1 MPQFLS
7 YSNPVWDGY
16 CADPFVLRHEGV
28 YYAYGTGSD
37 SGGYA
42 LAGRHFVLL
51 RSLDL
56 VRWEFLGGAIE
67 PTPGFEKADH
77 WAPEVAF
84 SNGKFWMYYS
94 AAPKDA
100 SGGCQQQLR
109 VAVADHPEGPF
120 HDTGKLLFPN
130 EGFTIDPS
138 PFRDPRDGQWYL
150 FFSKNFFEGRV
161 GTGTAVVLLDGD
173 TMTPIG
179 EPCPVV
185 VASADW
191 HTSARNQQIQEQTFE
206 SWHTVEGAHVV
217 HHNGLYVC
225 FYSGGAWIN
234 ESYGVSYATAEH
246 PLGPWKD
253 AWSAQGPAVLK
264 GVPPHIIGPGHN
276 SVTLAPDGKTHIC
289 VYHAW
294 DEAHSERRLC
304 IDPIQWTED
313 GPRVTPT
320 WQNGRLPVSE

>member
-16 CADPFVLRHEGV
+16 CADPFVLRHEGI

-37 SGGYA
+37 SGNYT
-42 LAGRHFVLL
+42 LEGRHFVLL

-56 VRWEFLGGAIE
+56 VHWEFVGGAIE
-67 PTPGFEKADH
+67 PKPGFEKADH

-84 SNGKFWMYYS
+84 ANGKCWMYYS
-94 AAPKDA
+94 AAPRDA
-100 SGGCQQQLR
+100 FGVCQQQLR
-109 VAVADHPEGPF
+109 VAAADRPEGPF

-130 EGFTIDPS
+130 EGFTIDPN

-150 FFSKNFFEGRV
+150 FFSKNYFEGRV
-161 GTGTAVVLLDGD
+161 GTGTAVVPLGD
-173 TMTPIG
+173 DMVSPIG
-179 EPCPVV
+179 APLPVV

-191 HTSARNQQIQEQTFE
+191 HISARNQRIKEQIYE

-217 HHNGLYVC
+217 YKDGLYVC
-225 FYSGGAWIN
+225 FYSGGAWSN

-246 PLGPWKD
+246 PLGPWQD
-253 AWSAQGPAVLK
+253 AWSSQGAAVLT

-289 VYHAW
+289 AYHAW
-294 DEAHSERRLC
+294 DEARTGRRLC
-304 IDPIQWTED
+304 IDPIQWTKD
-313 GPRVTPT
+313 GPRVIPT
-320 WQNGRLPVSE
+320 WRNGLLPISQ